1 VSFPLEAVKS
11 SSSSC
16 AWFYDRDIFRLKLAQ
31 SRLQTLCNVHVSS
44 DGTMA
49 SSKGA
54 DASTVPVLKDLT
66 IENITENVHRINSQ
80 CADPRLKYV
89 MERLVSHLHDFAR
102 ETRLSFDEWMAG
114 IQFLTQVG
122 QICTDV
128 RQEFI
133 LLSDIVGLSL
143 LVDSIDHPKPASSTE
158 GTVLGPFHTHDAPSD
173 SNGTSISA
181 DPDGESLL
189 VLCTV
194 KTTNGEPVSDV
205 KIDVW
210 ETDSKGKY
218 DVQYENRGDK
228 ADGRAVIR
236 SDKDGVFWFKGIVPV
251 PYPIPND
258 GPVGKLLEKLGR
270 HCWRPSHM
278 HFMFEKEGFDNLVTA
293 LYVRG
298 SDYETSDAVFGVKES
313 LIISLDTVTAEQA
326 KEYDV
331 KEGSKLLKYDFVLV
345 TDEETKQLRHDEAV
359 KAMKMLGRE
368 GMMIVNGLP
377 VPEVD

>member
-1 VSFPLEAVKS
+1 M
-11 SSSSC
+11 
-16 AWFYDRDIFRLKLAQ
+16 
-31 SRLQTLCNVHVSS
+31 T
-44 DGTMA
+44 

-128 RQEFI
+128 RQVCFHPIPALWHQKRSSCTNLAQEFI

-143 LVDSIDHPKPASSTE
+143 LVDSIDHPKPPSSTE

-181 DPDGESLL
+181 DPDGEPLL

-194 KTTNGEPVSDV
+194 KTTNGDPVSDV

-210 ETDSKGKY
+210 ETDSNGKY

-278 HFMFEKEGFDNLVTA
+278 HFMFEKEGFDNLVT
-293 LYVRG
+293 
-298 SDYETSDAVFGVKES
+298 
-313 LIISLDTVTAEQA
+313 
-326 KEYDV
+326 
-331 KEGSKLLKYDFVLV
+331 
-345 TDEETKQLRHDEAV
+345 
-359 KAMKMLGRE
+359 
-368 GMMIVNGLP
+368 
-377 VPEVD
+377 